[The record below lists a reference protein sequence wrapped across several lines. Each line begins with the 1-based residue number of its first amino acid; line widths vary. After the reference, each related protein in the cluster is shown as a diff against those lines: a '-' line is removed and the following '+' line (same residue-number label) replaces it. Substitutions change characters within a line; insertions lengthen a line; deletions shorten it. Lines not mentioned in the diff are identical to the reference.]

1 MPSPGGLQALNSLMD
16 IFCPWTKEL
25 FVSKESLIITEL
37 IELFC
42 NLPIVFF
49 SLYFLFF
56 ACWLHL
62 YMCLLPN
69 HMKSTDVFRG
79 WLFSPAQKSPYIFG
93 RALYVHVTLTHYSS
107 MKSSERAANS
117 PNFPWIRS
125 WHFNERKDNV
135 WNKASSGFLPSMC
148 HSNSTS
154 CPSTQQFI
162 LFRPPK
168 SSLNTFSDSW
178 GLSCQH
184 VFPASGTQWL
194 WTGPRKFF
202 RACLFCFVIFMNGF
216 HRGLW
221 LQHNPIQ
228 PFIKSR
234 GKILYFAQLEI
245 VSDTDQGFQ
254 EF

>member
-1 MPSPGGLQALNSLMD
+1 MPSPGGLQPLNSLMD
-16 IFCPWTKEL
+16 ICCPWTKEWSVL
-25 FVSKESLIITEL
+25 KESLIITEL

-42 NLPIVFF
+42 NLLIVFF
-49 SLYFLFF
+49 HFIFFFL

-62 YMCLLPN
+62 YMSLLPKD
-69 HMKSTDVFRG
+69 MKSTDIFRG

-93 RALYVHVTLTHYSS
+93 HALYVHVTLTHCSS

-117 PNFPWIRS
+117 PYFPWIRS

-154 CPSTQQFI
+154 CPATQQFI

-168 SSLNTFSDSW
+168 SPLNTFSDSW

-194 WTGPRKFF
+194 WTGPWKFF
-202 RACLFCFVIFMNGF
+202 LHAFVLFCYFYE
-216 HRGLW
+216 W
-221 LQHNPIQ
+221 LP
-228 PFIKSR
+228 
-234 GKILYFAQLEI
+234 
-245 VSDTDQGFQ
+245 QGTLTPA
-254 EF
+254 